1 MGAISTCFSVMYIA
15 VAAFGFIIGDFFLV
29 LLSLIGVIFSVFIG
43 IKSNER
49 ITK

>member
-1 MGAISTCFSVMYIA
+1 MGAISIFFSVIYIA
-15 VAAFGFIIGDFFLV
+15 MAAFGFIIGDFFLV
-29 LLSLIGVIFSVFIG
+29 LLGLVGVIFSVFIG